1 MSKVND
7 AWTVVKD
14 CLLKIESVM
23 NNLSTKEKDEVE
35 ALVGEWMEDN
45 PL

>member
-23 NNLSTKEKDEVE
+23 NNLSTKEKEEVD
-35 ALVGEWMEDN
+35 ALAVEWIDSN
-45 PL
+45 TL